1 VSLDRTTHPQQAPT
15 RRIASWRPATV
26 GQWPGRVAAL
36 IELWG
41 CSFTCDGCLGIRTQ
55 PAPENQPSW
64 TEIVAHIH
72 NHGRMLDSI
81 IVTGGEPLEDP
92 DLPSLLAALSEL
104 GLDVLMETNGSRPD
118 VLSYLLAEDLLDGV
132 ALDIKAV
139 PARYR
144 QVSAERDMAA
154 RVAECADM
162 LIATGID
169 HEFRT
174 VLHPGLVTPDD
185 IPSIART
192 LQGGQ
197 LYTVSRGC
205 DCDLKSGSGF
215 DDAAMRAAARAS
227 ERFLPT
233 LVRDLDAGAA

>member
-1 VSLDRTTHPQQAPT
+1 VSLERTTNPQQAPT
-15 RRIASWRPATV
+15 RRIASWHPATI
-26 GQWPGRVAAL
+26 GQWPGRVAAV

-41 CSFTCDGCLGIRTQ
+41 CSFTCEGCRGARVR
-55 PAPENQPSW
+55 PSDDQPSW

-72 NHGRMLDSI
+72 NHGRMLDSV

-104 GLDVLMETNGSRPD
+104 GLDVLLETNGSRPD
-118 VLSYLLAEDLLDGV
+118 VLSYLLAEDLVDGV
-132 ALDIKAV
+132 ALDVKAV

-144 QVSAERDMAA
+144 QVSPERDMAA

-162 LIATGID
+162 LIASGVG

-174 VLHPGLVTPDD
+174 VLRPGLVTPED
-185 IPSIART
+185 IASIART

-197 LYTVSRGC
+197 LYALARGSA
-205 DCDLKSGSGF
+205 CDLSAGSGF
-215 DDAAMRAAARAS
+215 DDAALRAAARAA

-233 LVRDLDAGAA
+233 VVRDLEPGVA